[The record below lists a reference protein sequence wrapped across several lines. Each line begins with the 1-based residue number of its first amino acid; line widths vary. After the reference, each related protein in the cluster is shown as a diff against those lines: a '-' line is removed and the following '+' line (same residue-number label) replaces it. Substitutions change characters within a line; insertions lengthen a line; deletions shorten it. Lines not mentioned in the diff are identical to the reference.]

1 LKLEVRSNS
10 APAPVG
16 PYSQAVDAGA
26 VYCAGQIGTDPATG
40 NLEQGVVLQTSRALK
55 NLDGVLRG
63 AGLGLKDVVK
73 TTVFMVD
80 LAEFAQMNEEYAKH
94 FSPPYPARST
104 VQVAALP
111 KGGRVEIDAVAV
123 R

>member
-1 LKLEVRSNS
+1 MKKELKSGS
-10 APAPVG
+10 APGPVG
-16 PYSQAVDAGA
+16 PYSQGVDAGA
-26 VYCAGQIGTDPATG
+26 VYCAGQIGADPSTG
-40 NLEQGVVLQTSRALK
+40 ALEQGIVAQTSRALL
-55 NLDGVLRG
+55 NLDGVLKA

-104 VQVAALP
+104 IQVAALP
-111 KGGRVEIDAVAV
+111 KGAQVEIEAVAA